1 MIDKKVVP
9 EGMLD
14 AAMRASMEAGLG
26 IGPSTELRVVLEAAL
41 RWQKENPPVPTDD
54 FVEEVIREHSRT
66 NVKWS
71 CVEWVRRMY
80 DAPEPE
86 VDRID
91 FYVKT
96 SDGYVPWTPTEAQR
110 KMMEFD
116 RNNHLFQGQTHP
128 FNPKHGSCPACAPE
142 PEVPEEIKDLLLS
155 GSKTSMGAGRL
166 ESLLSEAYRRG
177 QKSTRESY
185 RFGFTGFKPVDHPIL
200 TEWLAD
206 AKDKGVDQATQVN
219 YRRLFE
225 RAFEAGKKEGHK

>member
-96 SDGYVPWTPTEAQR
+96 PDGYVPWTPTEAQ
-110 KMMEFD
+110 KDML
-116 RNNHLFQGQTHP
+116 NLIV
-128 FNPKHGSCPACAPE
+128 PE
-142 PEVPEEIKDLLLS
+142 PVDESNVVAVLENRVSEYSEWIMENLSRASRNEELLPRLKWD
-155 GSKTSMGAGRL
+155 KTNRKPFTYGDFF
-166 ESLLSEAYRRG
+166 RG
-177 QKSTRESY
+177 
-185 RFGFTGFKPVDHPIL
+185 
-200 TEWLAD
+200 
-206 AKDKGVDQATQVN
+206 
-219 YRRLFE
+219 
-225 RAFEAGKKEGHK
+225 GKKAEAK

>member
-91 FYVKT
+91 FYIKT
-96 SDGYVPWTPTEAQR
+96 ANGDFVPWAPTEAQ
-110 KMMEFD
+110 KEMMGFD
-116 RNNHLFQGQTHP
+116 RENGIR
-128 FNPKHGSCPACAPE
+128 PACAPE
-142 PEVPEEIKDLLLS
+142 PEVPEEIKDLL
-155 GSKTSMGAGRL
+155 AGVHPDVTPIAI
-166 ESLLSEAYRRG
+166 EAYRRG
-177 QKSTRESY
+177 QKSTREIFSF
-185 RFGFTGFKPVDHPIL
+185 RFTGFKPVDHPIL
-200 TEWLAD
+200 AEWLAD

-225 RAFEAGKKEGHK
+225 RAFEAGRKFERSFEAGMKARSE

>member
-80 DAPEPE
+80 DAPEP
-86 VDRID
+86 VISAPCPRCGQQMPPGSLWPGD
-91 FYVKT
+91 YVLKNIQ
-96 SDGYVPWTPTEAQR
+96 V
-110 KMMEFD
+110 
-116 RNNHLFQGQTHP
+116 
-128 FNPKHGSCPACAPE
+128 PE
-142 PEVPEEIKDLLLS
+142 PEVPDLRILNAVQDLIDRVPNDDIAQRCIM
-155 GSKTSMGAGRL
+155 TSF
-166 ESLLSEAYRRG
+166 RRG
-177 QKSTRESY
+177 QK
-185 RFGFTGFKPVDHPIL
+185 
-200 TEWLAD
+200 
-206 AKDKGVDQATQVN
+206 
-219 YRRLFE
+219 
-225 RAFEAGKKEGHK
+225 AGSKE